1 MSGVLPSSMSDSS
14 SSPHIPSSVTDAATA
29 AATIAQLQAQLVDA
43 NKRITHMN
51 TEGVQLMQALEGE
64 KAKNRQVAASASSS
78 SSHVATVPNVR
89 TAAQVKI
96 PIAPQ
101 FKGEVGFAVDTWV
114 RRLTKQF
121 DFYGASQFPDDESRI
136 RFAVMYLEGAAMDW
150 WDKIPTAEKSTI
162 MVSWSKFVEALYS
175 RFRPMQAAMLA
186 RARLSNLK
194 QTGAVSAYVNL
205 FLRELTPIDDMSMAD
220 QMFYFRGGLK
230 SHIAQRVLEKMPK
243 TLHDAMDIAVLADAH
258 TNKLNAPQYNYSNS
272 SAHRNG
278 SASAAPRA
286 SASSS
291 NDMDISNVNHDGSA
305 DEVRPPVFHEEDAS
319 VSSSTSGDMTREL
332 NRMRNELK
340 KYQTQAAISAIGS
353 SSSSSGSSSTGRVQV
368 SKEEFDYCFAN
379 RLCLKC
385 KKPNH
390 RAVDCRSKYQPLK

>member
-1 MSGVLPSSMSDSS
+1 MADSSS
-14 SSPHIPSSVTDAATA
+14 SSPHIPSSVTDAV
-29 AATIAQLQAQLVDA
+29 ATIAQLQVQLGEA

-51 TEGVQLMQALEGE
+51 TEGSQLIMALEAE
-64 KAKNRQVAASASSS
+64 KAKNRQPTAGSSS
-78 SSHVATVPNVR
+78 STGVPNTR
-89 TAAQVKI
+89 AATTQVKI
-96 PIAPQ
+96 PLPPQ
-101 FKGEVGFAVDTWV
+101 FKGEVGFAVDAWI
-114 RRLTKQF
+114 RRLTKQI
-121 DFYGASQFPDDESRI
+121 DFYGSSQFPDDESRI

-150 WDKIPTAEKSTI
+150 WDKIPAGEKSTM
-162 MVSWSKFVEALYS
+162 MVSWTRFVEALNS

-186 RARLSNLK
+186 RARLSSIK
-194 QTGAVSAYVNL
+194 QTGAVAAYVNL
-205 FLRELTPIDDMSMAD
+205 FLKELTPIDDMSVAD
-220 QMFYFRGGLK
+220 QMFFFRAGLK

-243 TLHDAMDIAVLADAH
+243 TLHEAMDVAILADAH
-258 TNKLNAPQYNYSNS
+258 TNKLTTPQYNYS

-278 SASAAPRA
+278 GANHGGNNYSSASSRA

-291 NDMDISNVNHDGSA
+291 SSDMDISNVNHDGTI
-305 DEVRPPVFHEEDAS
+305 DEVRPPVFHEEDPTAS
-319 VSSSTSGDMTREL
+319 SPTAGDITREL

-353 SSSSSGSSSTGRVQV
+353 SSASSSSSGSAQSGRVQV

-390 RAVDCRSKYQPLK
+390 RASECRGKYQPLK